1 MSTKSQKIQVTIT
14 VSQEFHKILEKV
26 AKSYDEPIEKYV
38 IGELIFGLDA
48 DLQADAGLL
57 LGLKESEEYCDQLRA
72 LL

>member
-14 VSQEFHKILEKV
+14 VSQEFQQVLEKI
-26 AKSYDEPIEKYV
+26 AKSYDESIEEYV
-38 IGELIFGLDA
+38 LCQVIFGLDA